1 MSKSIEFIPNNA
13 GLDEL
18 RRSPGM
24 VNVLISYA
32 NQVKDRAGD
41 GYDVHYGPSRA
52 NVSVRTATAEAA
64 QDNLDNNTLLKAVR
78 G

>member
-1 MSKSIEFIPNNA
+1 MSKMKFQLNYE
-13 GLDEL
+13 GVGEL
-18 RRSPGM
+18 MRSGAM
-24 VNVLISYA
+24 ISVLESYA
-32 NQVKDRAGD
+32 DGIATRAGD
-41 GYDVHYGPSRA
+41 GYDVHIGPRRA